1 MSGTKHTKTDRELF
15 AEALRLFDRPEE
27 DLHDQP
33 LPPDADVDEFVEAVF
48 GNMTIPPSCR
58 TRYGSG
64 VMTRSS

>member
-48 GNMTIPPSCR
+48 GNMTIPPS
-58 TRYGSG
+58 
-64 VMTRSS
+64 